1 MTESLSQ
8 RVQAV
13 LENKGAQTRY
23 SLSSCLELNKLC
35 FHLISHLCL
44 QMFLLITAPVSCFSE
59 NIKRKEGLLKTFAR
73 YGTSPLPIRHCI
85 VLLVLP
91 GRMDKRDVS

>member
-23 SLSSCLELNKLC
+23 SLSDLLSLYKLYLCLIYLCFNKLLDIYP
-35 FHLISHLCL
+35 FVEYIKQTLIVNSLSA
-44 QMFLLITAPVSCFSE
+44 APILHFVS
-59 NIKRKEGLLKTFAR
+59 TD
-73 YGTSPLPIRHCI
+73 TS
-85 VLLVLP
+85 LVLWLTF
-91 GRMDKRDVS
+91 GRWVVSL